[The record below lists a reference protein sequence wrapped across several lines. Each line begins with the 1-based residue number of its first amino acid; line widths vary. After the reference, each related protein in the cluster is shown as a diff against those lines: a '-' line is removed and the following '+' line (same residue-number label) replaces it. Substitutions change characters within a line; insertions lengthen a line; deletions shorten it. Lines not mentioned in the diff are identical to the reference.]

1 MFMLKPWSALPL
13 LSAKAEE
20 TLGAFLC
27 YQWAVALMP
36 EYTVI
41 SSEKYTHGR
50 EKRFILTFLEAQTA
64 APNIFYFFNFKST
77 VASPS
82 IIRITAE
89 REQQGIVPC
98 GVT

>member
-1 MFMLKPWSALPL
+1 MFVLKPWSALPL

-20 TLGAFLC
+20 TLGTSLY

-36 EYTVI
+36 EHIVI
-41 SSEKYTHGR
+41 SSEKYIHGR

-64 APNIFYFFNFKST
+64 ALKVFFYFKST
-77 VASPS
+77 VASPW

-89 REQQGIVPC
+89 HEQQGIVLC

>member
-20 TLGAFLC
+20 ALGAFLC

-36 EYTVI
+36 ECIVI

-64 APNIFYFFNFKST
+64 APIVFFFNFKST

-82 IIRITAE
+82 IIGITAE
-89 REQQGIVPC
+89 HEQQGIVPC